1 MKVILLKD
9 VKAQGKKGDVINVND
24 GYANN
29 FLFKNNLAVPANQAN
44 VNTNNKQKEAEAKRI
59 AEETAA
65 AKELA
70 GKLEQITV
78 NFAIEMGERGKAFGS
93 ISGKEISEE
102 LAKMGYTVDKKSIV
116 LDSPLKREG
125 NYEVVL
131 KLYKMTT
138 FGMPPMPGIAAF
150 GMYSTG

>member
-29 FLFKNNLAVPANQAN
+29 FLFKNGLAVPANQAN

-59 AEETAA
+59 AEETSA

-70 GKLEQITV
+70 GKLAKIEL
-78 NFAIEMGERGKAFGS
+78 NFVIEVGERGKAFGS
-93 ISGKEISEE
+93 ITNKEISEE
-102 LAKMGYTVDKKSIV
+102 LSKLGYEVDKKSI
-116 LDSPLKREG
+116 SIQPIKTEG
-125 NYEVVL
+125 KFEAEL
-131 KLYKMTT
+131 KLYK
-138 FGMPPMPGIAAF
+138 GVSCKLIVNVKAK
-150 GMYSTG
+150 

>member
-1 MKVILLKD
+1 MKVILTKD

-29 FLFKNNLAVPANQAN
+29 FLFKNGLAIPANQAN

-70 GKLEQITV
+70 SKLEKIEV
-78 NFAIEMGERGKAFGS
+78 NFAIEVGERGKAFGS

-102 LAKMGYTVDKKSIV
+102 LAKMGFTVDKKAVV
-116 LDSPLKREG
+116 LDTPIKRIG
-125 NYEVVL
+125 VYEVVL
-131 KLYKMTT
+131 KLYK
-138 FGMPPMPGIAAF
+138 GVSCKLKINVKAK
-150 GMYSTG
+150 

>member
-1 MKVILLKD
+1 MKVILTKD

-29 FLFKNNLAVPANQAN
+29 FLFKNGLAVPANQAN

-70 GKLEQITV
+70 DKLSKIEV
-78 NFAIEMGERGKAFGS
+78 NFEIEVGANGKSFGS

-102 LAKMGYTVDKKSIV
+102 LAKMGYEVDKKMVV
-116 LDSPLKREG
+116 LDSPIKRAG
-125 NYEVVL
+125 VYEVSL
-131 KLYKMTT
+131 KLYK
-138 FGMPPMPGIAAF
+138 GVSGKLKINVKAK
-150 GMYSTG
+150 

>member
-29 FLFKNNLAVPANQAN
+29 FLFKNGLAVPANQAN

-65 AKELA
+65 AKALA
-70 GKLEQITV
+70 SKLENVTLE
-78 NFAIEMGERGKAFGS
+78 FAIEVGERGKAFGS
-93 ISGKEISEE
+93 ISAKEISEE
-102 LAKMGYTVDKKSIV
+102 LAKKGYEVDKKSIV
-116 LDSPLKREG
+116 LDAPIKRIG
-125 NYEVVL
+125 SYEVSL
-131 KLYKMTT
+131 KLYK
-138 FGMPPMPGIAAF
+138 GV
-150 GMYSTG
+150 TGKLKVNVKEK

>member
-1 MKVILLKD
+1 MKVILTKD

-29 FLFKNNLAVPANQAN
+29 FLFKNGLAVPANQAN

-70 GKLEQITV
+70 DKLKGVEVQIS
-78 NFAIEMGERGKAFGS
+78 IEVGERGKAFGS
-93 ISGKEISEE
+93 ITNKEISEQLE
-102 LAKMGYTVDKKSIV
+102 KMGYNIDKKCINIQ
-116 LDSPLKREG
+116 PIKTAGKFEA
-125 NYEVVL
+125 EL
-131 KLYKMTT
+131 KLYK
-138 FGMPPMPGIAAF
+138 GVSGKLSINVIAK
-150 GMYSTG
+150 